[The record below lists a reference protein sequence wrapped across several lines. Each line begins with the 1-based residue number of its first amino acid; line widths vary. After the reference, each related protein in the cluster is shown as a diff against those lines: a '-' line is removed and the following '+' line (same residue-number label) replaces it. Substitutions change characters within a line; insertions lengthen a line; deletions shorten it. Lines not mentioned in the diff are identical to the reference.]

1 MELTESTQIEMHSG
15 QIARIFQKNPGKF
28 LTFKSIVEGMKEAE
42 WGEFDLI
49 MPALERMIE
58 QGKLEY
64 DQTYGYCRK
73 GEKAAI
79 RRDMANPPMSRAD
92 FEKLSQEARAQ
103 YCRDGGR
110 IAG

>member
-1 MELTESTQIEMHSG
+1 MELTEQTKIEMHCG
-15 QIARIFQKNPGKF
+15 QIGRIFQKNPGKF

-49 MPALERMIE
+49 MPALEKLIE
-58 QGKLEY
+58 QGKLEH
-64 DQTYGYCRK
+64 DQTYGYCPK
-73 GEKAAI
+73 GQKAALRQNI
-79 RRDMANPPMSRAD
+79 SNPPMSRAD
-92 FEKLSQEARAQ
+92 FEKLSQSERAQ

>member
-1 MELTESTQIEMHSG
+1 MELTEQTRIEMHVG

-28 LTFKSIVEGMKEAE
+28 LTFKGIAEGMKETQ

-49 MPALERMIE
+49 TPALEKMIE
-58 QGKLEY
+58 QGKLER
-64 DQTYGYCRK
+64 DPVYGYCRK
-73 GEKAAI
+73 GEKEAI

-92 FEKLSQEARAQ
+92 FEKLSQADRAQ